1 MPRSDNR
8 RNRMSKPI
16 VELDVRETDLV
27 RTLEMLFY
35 NDYQYVVVKPNRDAR
50 PIYHVEAHIGET
62 E

>member
-1 MPRSDNR
+1 
-8 RNRMSKPI
+8 MSKPI

-35 NDYQYVVVKPNRDAR
+35 NDYQYVVVKQNRDGR
-50 PIYHVEAHIGET
+50 PIYHVEAHIGER

>member
-1 MPRSDNR
+1 
-8 RNRMSKPI
+8 MSKSI